1 MAKMTKTQAKN
12 ALKAIKAKAFKL
24 LGSTGNH
31 PMCMSVADY
40 TAIAKIVEKNMK
52 KL

>member
-1 MAKMTKTQAKN
+1 MTKTQARN
-12 ALKAIKAKAFKL
+12 ALISIKAKAFKL

-40 TAIAKIVEKNMK
+40 TAIVKIVEKNMK
-52 KL
+52 RLG